1 MVRMSAEERRESVV
15 RAAMSEFA
23 HGGYHGTST
32 QAIADRVGVSQPYLF
47 RLFPNKQAIFLA
59 AARHCI
65 ETTTKVFSDAA
76 VGVPVEGRLEAMGKA
91 YQAMIHADPER
102 LLMQMQ
108 TYVAV
113 AAAEAAGDRAFGEE
127 IRATWTQ
134 LWDAVRIALGADV
147 NETTQFFAYGML
159 VNTLVSLG
167 FSSGDPI
174 WEGFYASVRPE
185 GAEGAEG
192 SEASAAPEAPKGP
205 QVLDCLEAP
214 WRPGSSQHPE
224 YPEHAE
230 DAEHPEDAERPEDSE

>member
-32 QAIADRVGVSQPYLF
+32 EAIARRVGVSQPYLF

-59 AARHCI
+59 ASRHCI
-65 ETTTKVFSDAA
+65 ETTIKVFADAA
-76 VGVPVEGRLEAMGKA
+76 VGVPVERRLDEMGKA

-127 IRATWTQ
+127 VRAVWMQ
-134 LWDAVRIALGADV
+134 LWDTVRIALGTDV
-147 NETTQFFAYGML
+147 DETTQFFAYGML
-159 VNTLVSLG
+159 INTLVSLG
-167 FSSGDPI
+167 FSAGDPI
-174 WEGFYASVRPE
+174 WEGFYESSRPGTPQGPQDAQE
-185 GAEGAEG
+185 QGGPERP
-192 SEASAAPEAPKGP
+192 AAPWCSGP
-205 QVLDCLEAP
+205 
-214 WRPGSSQHPE
+214 PGSS
-224 YPEHAE
+224 
-230 DAEHPEDAERPEDSE
+230 R